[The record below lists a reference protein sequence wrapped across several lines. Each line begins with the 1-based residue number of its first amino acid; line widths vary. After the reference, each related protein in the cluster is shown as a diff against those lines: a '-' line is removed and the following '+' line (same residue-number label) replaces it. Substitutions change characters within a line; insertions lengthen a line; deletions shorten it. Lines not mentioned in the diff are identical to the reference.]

1 MSWMDG
7 TSPRPNLSL
16 RQTAALLPAGV
27 LSFHLAYNFT
37 GCSFLIVIYLCCLAS
52 LAWQR
57 TNRRAFYFGL
67 VAGLF
72 AYAPQL
78 SCFYT
83 IFGAAAVALWLV
95 LAFWFGL
102 FGLTAGPRLG

>member
-16 RQTAALLPAGV
+16 RQTVGLTALGV
-27 LSFHLAYNFT
+27 IAFHLAYNSAA
-37 GCSFLIVIYLCCLAS
+37 GSFLILVYLGCLAS

-78 SCFYT
+78 SCFYA
-83 IFGAAAVALWLV
+83 IFGPAAVALWLV
-95 LAFWFGL
+95 LAFWIGL
-102 FGLTAGPRLG
+102 FGLTAR